1 MLLALW
7 GGFFEWDGATAPSPS
22 ATAFIGSSKKKSSR
36 VRASDM
42 VASSFPEIDTRAQ
55 RMKRNA
61 AIFTILH

>member
-7 GGFFEWDGATAPSPS
+7 GGFFEWDADATPAKTPYIGA
-22 ATAFIGSSKKKSSR
+22 GKKKPRR